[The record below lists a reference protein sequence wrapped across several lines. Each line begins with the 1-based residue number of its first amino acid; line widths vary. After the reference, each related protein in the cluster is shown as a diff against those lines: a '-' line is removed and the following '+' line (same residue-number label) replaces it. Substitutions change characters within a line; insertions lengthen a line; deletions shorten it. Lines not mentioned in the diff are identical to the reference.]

1 MKLEVTT
8 QEDQKKL
15 NKFKEQKSDSPLCK
29 NLEQMSTWGSCPS
42 NSIPCIIALPSL
54 IISPFK
60 MICLFFFFALGKR
73 LVQWLG
79 SPCGRQ
85 KPLVSTPLKLIS
97 DFG

>member
-60 MICLFFFFALGKR
+60 MICLFFFCIGKEI
-73 LVQWLG
+73 G
-79 SPCGRQ
+79 SVVRE
-85 KPLVSTPLKLIS
+85 PLWETENPGFSSPQVDL
-97 DFG
+97 